1 MHQSRPKVAIA
12 LLAVLAAIGLVIVP
26 TAAMGSS
33 SQATYPLNAGGPAL
47 AGEPQWIRDTSRK
60 PSVYVTSPTSR
71 TAFTR
76 KPVDMNHPSLRSA
89 LPPSMFMTQRNASSG
104 GALSFAFP
112 VSAGTY
118 EVRLYFAEIRAKQ
131 MAPGARVM
139 NVALENHTVLNNY
152 DVFKAAGGHRG
163 VMKSFTVT
171 SDESLEIRITATQ
184 SRPMVNGLEIV
195 STGSAPASVPEPS
208 PEPDPEPSPEPEPS
222 PPPATTCKGTLVP
235 AGTNLHTIIDGVD
248 GRTFC
253 LEAGSYNIGDS
264 PLAPGDNVTI
274 AGADGVRS
282 DKGAIDAPTQI
293 VGSASVA
300 IIEAGNDNTFRWL
313 DISGSQP
320 GAACQPDCGRGIKSG
335 PNMLVEYSHIHHNSN
350 NGIGGG
356 TPNAVRVRFSELDR
370 NGTDEFKGT
379 YGAIKQAATKTGGAL
394 IVTDSYVH
402 DNVGLG
408 IWGDRCQDRLIAKRN
423 LVTGNSRDG
432 IRWETDMA
440 PGDCSNT
447 STRSALIQHNTAR
460 GNGTDPSGGDA
471 GIKIRNSPNAEVSFN
486 STGGNEERGIKVLYN
501 DLAGANLGNVIR
513 DNISPDGI
521 DGCDYAGVTCLR
533 NL

>member
-33 SQATYPLNAGGPAL
+33 PQTSYRLNAGGTAI
-47 AGEPQWIRDTSRK
+47 AGEPQWIRDTSRR

-71 TAFTR
+71 AAFTR
-76 KPVDMNHPSLRSA
+76 KRVDTSHPSLPSA
-89 LPPSMFMTQRNASSG
+89 TPATMFMSQRNASARRAMSY
-104 GALSFAFP
+104 AFP
-112 VSAGTY
+112 VGEGTY

-139 NVALENHTVLNNY
+139 NVSLENHTVLKNY
-152 DVFKAAGGHRG
+152 DVFRAVGGHRG
-163 VMKSFTVT
+163 VMKSFTVS
-171 SDESLEIRITATQ
+171 SDESLEIRITATE

-195 STGSAPASVPEPS
+195 STGDSSAPTSEPDPAPK
-208 PEPDPEPSPEPEPS
+208 PEPDPD
-222 PPPATTCKGTLVP
+222 PPVTTCKGTLVP

-248 GRTFC
+248 GKTFC
-253 LEAGSYNIGDS
+253 LEAGSYDIGDS

-274 AGADGVRS
+274 AGAEGIRS
-282 DKGAIDAPTQI
+282 DKGAIDAPTKI
-293 VGSASVA
+293 VGSATQA

-313 DISGSQP
+313 DSSGSQP
-320 GAACQPDCGRGIKSG
+320 GATCQPDCGRGIKSS

-356 TPNAVRVRFSELDR
+356 TPNPVRVRFSELDH
-370 NGTDEFKGT
+370 NGSDEFIGT
-379 YGAIKQAATKTGGAL
+379 YGAIKQAATKPGGVL
-394 IVTDSYVH
+394 IVTDSYIH
-402 DNVGLG
+402 DNVGTG
-408 IWGDRCQDRLIAKRN
+408 IWGDRCQDRLIAERN

-447 STRSALIQHNTAR
+447 TTRSALIKHNTAR

-486 STGGNEERGIKVLYN
+486 STGANEERGIMVRHN
-501 DLAGANLGNVIR
+501 DLAGSNLGNVIR

-533 NL
+533 NR